1 MRNRVKLLLLAVAGM
16 IVPAG
21 LLMAIGAQPASAAT
35 PVSLPISSYYQMA
48 VDAAQGHIFI
58 SQGSSSQ
65 NGILVTNLSGQVVT
79 TITGQTGVMGIAL
92 SPDGSTLYAALSS
105 GDVVTAISTATLTQ
119 TASYPLPV
127 GDSPFNVAVQSGK
140 VWVSYATTPYAAIGY
155 FDPSAAS
162 PTLQS
167 PANMGGWTS
176 VPQLAADPSDTG
188 VLVAFGTG
196 AAGPASYDTA
206 ANPVTTLAG
215 SPGTPSVCS
224 DERDLA
230 VAPGGAEFAV
240 SCQNFVDNVY
250 STASLSLLRSLDTS
264 SGYTTFPDAIAYD
277 GAGDIAAG
285 TDTSVPSPDLYI
297 YPSGSSTALNAYTMY
312 NLSTLGGTLEPRGL
326 AWMPDGSQ
334 VFGVLKRFTSPA
346 SFVLVVVPNPT
357 VPQHDPTS
365 TFVGCSYGS
374 SVAVGQATSCTAI
387 VTDTVPGGTA
397 PTGEVTFAT
406 DTSGGSFS
414 SSSCTLS
421 ATSIIREAACSV
433 SYTPGQIGS
442 GTQNITVSYG
452 GDGHHLAGSGQV
464 TLYVTPRYTSTDL
477 TCSPGTVAVGQATS
491 CTATV
496 TDRTYPGPTTPTGV
510 VTFVTD
516 TSGGSFS
523 SSSCTLSPASTA
535 AQAACSFSYTPG
547 EAGSGTQ
554 TVTASYGG
562 DGIHAA
568 SSGQAAIAVTLR
580 VTSTVLACQQ
590 VNPVLSKCTA
600 TVSDTSPGSATAP
613 SGTVSFTSS
622 GPGVFSATQCTLS
635 GSGTVASC
643 TGYYA
648 TPAGVPMRGQTIT
661 ASYGGDSTHQSSTG
675 SAALT

>member
-1 MRNRVKLLLLAVAGM
+1 
-16 IVPAG
+16 
-21 LLMAIGAQPASAAT
+21 
-35 PVSLPISSYYQMA
+35 
-48 VDAAQGHIFI
+48 
-58 SQGSSSQ
+58 
-65 NGILVTNLSGQVVT
+65 
-79 TITGQTGVMGIAL
+79 
-92 SPDGSTLYAALSS
+92 
-105 GDVVTAISTATLTQ
+105 
-119 TASYPLPV
+119 
-127 GDSPFNVAVQSGK
+127 VQSGK
-140 VWVSYATTPYAAIGY
+140 VWVSYNNTGSLYQSGVGY

-162 PTLQS
+162 PSLQT
-167 PANMGGWTS
+167 PANMSGWLGA
-176 VPQLAADPSDTG
+176 PQLAADPEDTG
-188 VLVAFGTG
+188 VLVAVGTG
-196 AAGPASYDTA
+196 TSGSGLASYDTA

-215 SPGTPSVCS
+215 SPGTLSVCG
-224 DERDLA
+224 DEQDLA

-240 SCQNFVDNVY
+240 VCHYFVDNVY

-264 SGYTTFPDAIAYD
+264 SGYTTYPDAIAYD

-285 TDTSVPSPDLYI
+285 TDTAVPSPDLYI
-297 YPSGSSTALNAYTMY
+297 YPSGGATALNAYALY
-312 NLSTLGGTLEPRGL
+312 DLSTVGGILAPRGL

-334 VFGVLKRFTSPA
+334 VFGVLNRFTYPA

-365 TFVGCSYGS
+365 TFVGCSLGG
-374 SVAVGQATSCTAI
+374 VAVGQATSCTAV
-387 VTDTVPGGTA
+387 VTDTVRGGTT
-397 PTGEVTFAT
+397 PTGVVTFAS

-421 ATSIIREAACSV
+421 ATSVIREAVCSV

-452 GDGHHLAGSGQV
+452 GDGHHLASSGQV

-516 TSGGSFS
+516 TGGGSFS

-590 VNPVLSKCTA
+590 VNPVLSKCTS

-643 TGYYA
+643 TVYYA
-648 TPAGVPMRGQTIT
+648 TPAGVPMTGQTIT
-661 ASYGGDSTHQSSTG
+661 ASHGGDSTHQSSTG
-675 SAALT
+675 SATLT